1 MEDRE
6 HIVQVGVLLVNTHGV
21 AVGHVGADCVDG
33 ADTGGADC
41 VDGADTGGAG
51 HVVSVKKKL
60 TSLKRVNHLAVDFK
74 FKNFTQKISKCTRL
88 GKIFTQPRGLAFK

>member
-33 ADTGGADC
+33 ADTGGA
-41 VDGADTGGAG
+41 G
-51 HVVSVKKKL
+51 HVVSVKK
-60 TSLKRVNHLAVDFK
+60 N
-74 FKNFTQKISKCTRL
+74 
-88 GKIFTQPRGLAFK
+88 